1 MIKFDEITNIWIS
14 EKSHYVRSNTI
25 KSYKQNIKKWI
36 SPHFGSMNVLDIT
49 KEYIQDFINELS
61 KNHKKETIMNMVKV
75 LKQPLD
81 YAVEKKIIKETPY
94 KSIKIGGTGEIK
106 EIKIFTEEE
115 VSKLINTCKYSV
127 VKDIIIL
134 AYRTGMRIGEILALR
149 YDDINFEQHFLTVKR
164 TLSGYS
170 ENGKLEIS
178 DPKTKSSRRRIE
190 LDTVSLEMLIKRF
203 NCKSDEY
210 VFCKSNGDVYSRQGI
225 TQPYKKVCEDANV
238 KYRCFHT
245 LRHTHASVLLS
256 KNVHPKIVQERLG
269 HSKISTTMDTYS
281 HLIPGMQKV
290 AVDVFNSIN

>member
-1 MIKFDEITNIWIS
+1 MLYKEVLKMWIE

-36 SPHFGSMNVLDIT
+36 SPYFGLMDILDIT
-49 KEYIQDFINELS
+49 KECIQDFINDLS

-81 YAVEKKIIKETPY
+81 YAVEKEIIKETPY
-94 KSIKIGGTGEIK
+94 KNIKIGRTGEIK
-106 EIKIFTEEE
+106 EIKVFTEEE
-115 VSKLINTCKYSV
+115 ASKLISACKYSH

-149 YDDINFEQHFLTVKR
+149 HEDINFEQHFLTVKR

-170 ENGKLEIS
+170 DNGELEIS

-190 LDTVSLEMLIKRF
+190 LDNITLEMLIKRF
-203 NCKSDEY
+203 DRKSGEY
-210 VFCKSNGDVYSRQGI
+210 VFCKSNGDIYSRQGI

-281 HLIPGMQKV
+281 HLIPGMQRL
-290 AVDVFNSIN
+290 AVDVFNNIN